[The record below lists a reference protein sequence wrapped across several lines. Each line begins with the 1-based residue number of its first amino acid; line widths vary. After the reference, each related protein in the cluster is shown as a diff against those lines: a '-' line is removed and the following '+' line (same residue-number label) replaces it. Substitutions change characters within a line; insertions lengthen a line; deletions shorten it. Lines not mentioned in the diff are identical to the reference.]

1 MMPLPMAGKNA
12 DKNTDAL
19 LLSRTRVATP
29 CRAEWAQMVGDDK
42 SRYCGSCQKN
52 VYNLSAMSGKEAAAL
67 IREKE
72 GNLCIRY
79 YQRAD
84 GTVMTQD
91 CPVGVAAVKR
101 KITRAFAAVVVG
113 VASGLMLVAEGFRFG
128 ADKPSLVTERL
139 QVWAERIHPTP
150 EPPRPAIAGGI
161 SIAPAPV
168 ETPEAPMVMGEMVV
182 EPRETMGYA
191 RIEPAPVEN
200 RPLYLAPEP
209 DTQEIMNRIRT
220 QSPSEKH

>member
-29 CRAEWAQMVGDDK
+29 CHAEWAQMIGDDK
-42 SRYCGSCQKN
+42 SRYCGSCKKN
-52 VYNLSAMSGKEAAAL
+52 VYNLSAMTGKEATAL

-79 YQRAD
+79 YQRVD

-113 VASGLMLVAEGFRFG
+113 VASGLMLVVEGIRFG
-128 ADKPSLVTERL
+128 TDQPSLFTERL
-139 QVWAERIHPTP
+139 TVWVARIS
-150 EPPRPAIAGGI
+150 PRTSAAISHTAGAMAPI
-161 SIAPAPV
+161 PVETPAPV
-168 ETPEAPMVMGEMVV
+168 ETPGAIMGAPAMLGEMAP
-182 EPRETMGYA
+182 EPEAMLGRM
-191 RIEPAPVEN
+191 RIEPT
-200 RPLYLAPEP
+200 
-209 DTQEIMNRIRT
+209 TQDR
-220 QSPSEKH
+220 